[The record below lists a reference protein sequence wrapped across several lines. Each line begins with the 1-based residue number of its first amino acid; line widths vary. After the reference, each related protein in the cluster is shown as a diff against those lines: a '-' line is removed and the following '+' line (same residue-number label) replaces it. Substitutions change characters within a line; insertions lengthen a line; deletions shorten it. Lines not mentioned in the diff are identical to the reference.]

1 MQRTMKLFKRNT
13 GNDSQRPLTP
23 RCNHPLAVIVDPTE
37 QELKELETML
47 ARCPNCSQ
55 WHPGDGKIY
64 FINLLEMRKITDRV
78 FNRPYDP
85 IDYKVPFKL
94 EKYQIGYFSRIDISG

>member
-1 MQRTMKLFKRNT
+1 MQLFKRN
-13 GNDSQRPLTP
+13 SVIESSRPIAP

-55 WHPGDGKIY
+55 WHPGDG
-64 FINLLEMRKITDRV
+64 
-78 FNRPYDP
+78 P
-85 IDYKVPFKL
+85 IMAVLNSDQDSL
-94 EKYQIGYFSRIDISG
+94 

>member
-1 MQRTMKLFKRNT
+1 MKLFKRNT

-55 WHPGDGKIY
+55 WHPGDGPIMAVLDSGLTATQ
-64 FINLLEMRKITDRV
+64 NGSS
-78 FNRPYDP
+78 NRS
-85 IDYKVPFKL
+85 L
-94 EKYQIGYFSRIDISG
+94 